1 MTIPRFADG
10 LRLVATRSAITCSR
24 LFVAYTLD
32 KWGAGFLVDEA
43 VLVVDEL
50 VTNAVKATGVMDERV
65 RWTEVAHMEFITVRL
80 LGLEASIRI
89 EVWDSTPNPPALPD
103 DTGEVIKRGS
113 YPTAR
118 GKVVWAELPVL
129 PRHSQPHAP
138 LRPPPDELERIQ
150 PDLDLVRRVE
160 DGLESF

>member
-1 MTIPRFADG
+1 VTTPRFADG

-65 RWTEVAHMEFITVRL
+65 RWTEVAHMEIHHR
-80 LGLEASIRI
+80 ASTRPGS
-89 EVWDSTPNPPALPD
+89 EHPH
-103 DTGEVIKRGS
+103 RGVGQ
-113 YPTAR
+113 YA
-118 GKVVWAELPVL
+118 
-129 PRHSQPHAP
+129 
-138 LRPPPDELERIQ
+138 
-150 PDLDLVRRVE
+150 
-160 DGLESF
+160 

>member
-1 MTIPRFADG
+1 MTTPRFADG

-65 RWTEVAHMEFITVRL
+65 RWTEVAHMEFHWALGDAPPLVSAGITKCPETRPHRHFTTTFDSIRDSATTFDDEHHCSKLIIRAVRL
-80 LGLEASIRI
+80 VGGDHARSSRTTTHRDLGKDHPR
-89 EVWDSTPNPPALPD
+89 P
-103 DTGEVIKRGS
+103 KR
-113 YPTAR
+113 
-118 GKVVWAELPVL
+118 
-129 PRHSQPHAP
+129 
-138 LRPPPDELERIQ
+138 
-150 PDLDLVRRVE
+150 
-160 DGLESF
+160 